1 MPDLVN
7 SIKTLIILPK
17 IGLLINKNF
26 ENIIINK
33 QYKIESLSNCDF
45 SMSNF
50 SKI

>member
-7 SIKTLIILPK
+7 SINTFVILPK
-17 IGLLINKNF
+17 IGLLSNKNL

-33 QYKIESLSNCDF
+33 QYKIESLSNWDL
-45 SMSNF
+45 STSNF